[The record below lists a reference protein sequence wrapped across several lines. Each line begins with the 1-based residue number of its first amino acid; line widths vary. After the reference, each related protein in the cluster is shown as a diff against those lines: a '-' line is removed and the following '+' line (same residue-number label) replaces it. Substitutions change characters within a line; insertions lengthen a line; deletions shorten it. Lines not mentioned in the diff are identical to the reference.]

1 MNEQCIQRE
10 SMSLEEATLSNMWEI
25 AAIVE
30 VLERLGRIVEMGQ
43 RVAKG
48 TTH

>member
-1 MNEQCIQRE
+1 MSDDHPTRE
-10 SMSLEEATLSNMWEI
+10 SMSLEEATVSNIWEI

-30 VLERLGRIVEMGQ
+30 RLERSGGIIEMGQ
-43 RVAKG
+43 REAKG